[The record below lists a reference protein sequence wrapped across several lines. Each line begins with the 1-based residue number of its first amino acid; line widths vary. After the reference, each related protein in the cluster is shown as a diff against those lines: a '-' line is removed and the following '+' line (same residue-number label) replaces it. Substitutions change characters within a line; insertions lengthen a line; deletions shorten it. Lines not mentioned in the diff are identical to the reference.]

1 MRPARVGMYCLIA
14 AEAAM
19 FTIFIV
25 AYLFY
30 AGTRGGPSRTDVLQA
45 PVLATICLLSSSATI
60 HLAVRSWQRGM
71 MAAFACWWL
80 ATIALGALFL
90 AGTALEW
97 RRLIYHDGL
106 TIATS
111 LFGTT
116 YFSLVGLHAL
126 HVTIG
131 LLCMSVVAALAY
143 RGYVRAEDAGRG
155 EVLSLYWHFVDG
167 VWVVV
172 FMVVYVIGR

>member
-1 MRPARVGMYCLIA
+1 MCCLIA

-30 AGTRGGPSRTDVLQA
+30 AGTSVGGPTPRDVLHLPA
-45 PVLATICLLSSSATI
+45 VFTICLLSSSATI
-60 HLAVRSWQRGM
+60 HVAVRSWQRGM
-71 MAAFACWWL
+71 MTAFAGWWL
-80 ATIALGALFL
+80 ATIGLGGMFL
-90 AGTALEW
+90 VGTILEW
-97 RRLIYHDGL
+97 HRLIFDSGL
-106 TIATS
+106 TIATN

-116 YFSLVGLHAL
+116 YYSLVGLHAL
-126 HVTIG
+126 HVTVG
-131 LLCMSVVAALAY
+131 LLCMSVVSALAL
-143 RGYVRAEDAGRG
+143 RGYVRREHSGRG

-172 FMVVYVIGR
+172 FMVVYIIGR